1 MDTLVNDPALSE
13 SVQRLNRSLA
23 EIEKVATVTREN
35 IGPIA
40 QSLKNAATAAEAA
53 AGRAEQLMGSAS
65 RQNYDLG
72 NLVKELTR
80 AAEAVRAL
88 GEYLTENPDAVLK
101 GRGK

>member
-1 MDTLVNDPALSE
+1 M
-13 SVQRLNRSLA
+13 QRLNRSLA
-23 EIEKVATVTREN
+23 EIEKVATITREN

-88 GEYLTENPDAVLK
+88 AEYLTENPDAVLK
-101 GRGK
+101 GRAK